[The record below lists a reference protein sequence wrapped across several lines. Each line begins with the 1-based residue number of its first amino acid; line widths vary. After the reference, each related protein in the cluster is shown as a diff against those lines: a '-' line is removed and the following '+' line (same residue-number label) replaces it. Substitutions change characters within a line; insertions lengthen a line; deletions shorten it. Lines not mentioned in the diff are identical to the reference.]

1 MTLDNSLAQSSS
13 SEGHSYSHPSST
25 TNVNLLSPRCDDATG
40 KGCESGSG
48 STLPVPTSSKLSFN
62 KLRKLAK
69 SRFKKTK
76 DNPLGP
82 GTPIAPQLPSVNVT
96 TSNSIRSS
104 VVHES
109 PTSRIPS
116 PVDDHH
122 STIESRVQ
130 PDNLSGESLSPLSRP
145 PRLRYDIFVANATKS
160 VIKSI
165 LPAKP
170 RMRFEST
177 LQLVYCASLLKDLP
191 PSIAEADTTIWRT
204 LDVTARIWALT
215 TRRDS
220 EERTHIRWL
229 LSTLVAEF
237 VEDSFKGSAAIAEAV
252 ILGPVLSRQDYRAL
266 LSCFVERFEQG
277 GLLDIDLLQGMV
289 QLLQSASPGFL
300 VDNDLLKIMNRFEKH
315 FEDVHTAPAD
325 HVYQLVYAMSK
336 VLEVMMGDMIQK
348 RYCSRNYKP
357 SLDAFRRLR
366 KVSDDDILKFQVEY
380 ANQFFLHLDEERP
393 LQKIL
398 RSTEAIVI
406 GTSTIH
412 PESKLSLKSA
422 IAAVKRLQQKAGNAN
437 DVFKSTIDGRSIS
450 QDAWRSYFSSY
461 CSGEKQAWFL
471 ILQAAHAFVR
481 EGRLVE
487 FNQLVCDASCHFDR
501 NFRLGV
507 CQILGEITVNQLW
520 DIASRQH
527 AINFLGEL
535 YKNNI
540 QQNDLTVKKWIVS
553 ILRQV
558 ANVEDVK
565 DHALTLLDDLQKEE
579 PIETHDCHPLIPPLP
594 LPRSFPL
601 LNRALDKPPAENDLG
616 QMRLQRLQEYRPSVF
631 IPLQAK
637 NKVKTPDDESFS
649 LKEKVLDFL
658 ESKRQVFLVL
668 GDSGAGKSTFCRD
681 LEHELWTN
689 YQAGGRIPLFVNL
702 SSIDRPQHD
711 LVDKQLRHY
720 NIPESKIPE
729 LKQYRQFVLICDGY
743 DEARLSVNLHAANN
757 LNGTEQCDVK
767 LIISCRNTYLSRDYK
782 GRFRPLGADHY
793 SGAFKCRFEEA
804 IIVPFTR
811 SDIQTYVEH
820 YVRTPGAQG
829 SLSYQP
835 DSSIDEYMEKL
846 SVIPNMMDLVK
857 NPFLLTLALKT
868 LPFVSIDADNPSVIE
883 TTRLKLYDKFIKHWI
898 RTSKRRLEKNNLP
911 QDINIVFQQLL
922 EANFRWCVIDY
933 LKRLAGAIFQHQYG
947 LPVVEYI
954 QLKDDKTWRA
964 EFFGSDIQSTLLR
977 EASPLSRAGVRHWF
991 IHQSLLEYFDALGFH
1006 DPADY
1011 DEDDSDDDGDGYHGG
1026 GDNSCG
1032 SGDNSQGGDD
1042 SSKSGNDNP
1051 SGTDDFP
1058 DSGGSSAD
1066 GSDGSPGGGGN
1077 CSGNSHTPPGNNEG
1091 SHGSKDSPAENKDG
1105 SRRDKDGSRSSDR
1118 KTSRRTRPSSTVDP
1132 FSRRNLAKEPA
1143 VLQFLVERAQS
1154 DKRLNERLMKIIQ
1167 DSKFKTKPSLAAA
1180 NAINILLKAGE
1191 RLDDGYLK
1199 DVLVPRN
1206 YLSANFR
1213 RFASKMTDYTGVALQ
1228 RALMDI
1234 ADPPVIQIPPSSRHE
1249 LSGSPSIK
1257 GSSLRGREP
1266 FFTTDFGPF
1275 STDFRPSPGLRPSF
1289 RGLGP
1294 SYGPLASSASSVQRQ
1309 QELEARI
1316 IETNLPDA
1324 SLPNLDLSDDRPLL
1338 SAQYEPSEHLLTRTP
1353 SVPQLAPSKSLA
1365 NSTISGSRKVHLSD
1379 ISLRGQDILDD
1390 YDDLI

>member
-1 MTLDNSLAQSSS
+1 
-13 SEGHSYSHPSST
+13 
-25 TNVNLLSPRCDDATG
+25 
-40 KGCESGSG
+40 
-48 STLPVPTSSKLSFN
+48 
-62 KLRKLAK
+62 
-69 SRFKKTK
+69 
-76 DNPLGP
+76 
-82 GTPIAPQLPSVNVT
+82 
-96 TSNSIRSS
+96 
-104 VVHES
+104 
-109 PTSRIPS
+109 
-116 PVDDHH
+116 
-122 STIESRVQ
+122 
-130 PDNLSGESLSPLSRP
+130 
-145 PRLRYDIFVANATKS
+145 
-160 VIKSI
+160 
-165 LPAKP
+165 
-170 RMRFEST
+170 
-177 LQLVYCASLLKDLP
+177 
-191 PSIAEADTTIWRT
+191 
-204 LDVTARIWALT
+204 
-215 TRRDS
+215 
-220 EERTHIRWL
+220 
-229 LSTLVAEF
+229 
-237 VEDSFKGSAAIAEAV
+237 
-252 ILGPVLSRQDYRAL
+252 
-266 LSCFVERFEQG
+266 
-277 GLLDIDLLQGMV
+277 
-289 QLLQSASPGFL
+289 
-300 VDNDLLKIMNRFEKH
+300 MNRFEKH

-348 RYCSRNYKP
+348 
-357 SLDAFRRLR
+357 R

-437 DVFKSTIDGRSIS
+437 DVFKSTIDGRSI
-450 QDAWRSYFSSY
+450 
-461 CSGEKQAWFL
+461 
-471 ILQAAHAFVR
+471 
-481 EGRLVE
+481 
-487 FNQLVCDASCHFDR
+487 
-501 NFRLGV
+501 
-507 CQILGEITVNQLW
+507 T
-520 DIASRQH
+520 SRQH

-689 YQAGGRIPLFVNL
+689 YQAGGTIPLFVNL

-857 NPFLLTLALKT
+857 NPLFHLSPSTPTILL
-868 LPFVSIDADNPSVIE
+868 
-883 TTRLKLYDKFIKHWI
+883 
-898 RTSKRRLEKNNLP
+898 
-911 QDINIVFQQLL
+911 
-922 EANFRWCVIDY
+922 
-933 LKRLAGAIFQHQYG
+933 
-947 LPVVEYI
+947 
-954 QLKDDKTWRA
+954 
-964 EFFGSDIQSTLLR
+964 
-977 EASPLSRAGVRHWF
+977 
-991 IHQSLLEYFDALGFH
+991 
-1006 DPADY
+1006 
-1011 DEDDSDDDGDGYHGG
+1011 
-1026 GDNSCG
+1026 
-1032 SGDNSQGGDD
+1032 
-1042 SSKSGNDNP
+1042 SSK
-1051 SGTDDFP
+1051 
-1058 DSGGSSAD
+1058 
-1066 GSDGSPGGGGN
+1066 
-1077 CSGNSHTPPGNNEG
+1077 
-1091 SHGSKDSPAENKDG
+1091 
-1105 SRRDKDGSRSSDR
+1105 
-1118 KTSRRTRPSSTVDP
+1118 
-1132 FSRRNLAKEPA
+1132 
-1143 VLQFLVERAQS
+1143 
-1154 DKRLNERLMKIIQ
+1154 
-1167 DSKFKTKPSLAAA
+1167 
-1180 NAINILLKAGE
+1180 
-1191 RLDDGYLK
+1191 
-1199 DVLVPRN
+1199 
-1206 YLSANFR
+1206 
-1213 RFASKMTDYTGVALQ
+1213 
-1228 RALMDI
+1228 
-1234 ADPPVIQIPPSSRHE
+1234 PPV
-1249 LSGSPSIK
+1249 
-1257 GSSLRGREP
+1257 
-1266 FFTTDFGPF
+1266 
-1275 STDFRPSPGLRPSF
+1275 
-1289 RGLGP
+1289 
-1294 SYGPLASSASSVQRQ
+1294 
-1309 QELEARI
+1309 
-1316 IETNLPDA
+1316 
-1324 SLPNLDLSDDRPLL
+1324 
-1338 SAQYEPSEHLLTRTP
+1338 
-1353 SVPQLAPSKSLA
+1353 
-1365 NSTISGSRKVHLSD
+1365 
-1379 ISLRGQDILDD
+1379 
-1390 YDDLI
+1390 